1 MYFSGWVKLGH
12 QILIRFAMSTSI
24 THWVRYILLQSHLLG
39 LIKQPLSS
47 LSPKHLN
54 SLVPSTVGI
63 VSVTKDK
70 DLDKVNSLCLQASI
84 TLDHSI
90 FSYNLTIPFDISPHD
105 WIINSGATDHMI
117 HSISLLTRI
126 TSVTLILVKLPN
138 GESVLVTHIGQV
150 KLSNDLVLDNV

>member
-1 MYFSGWVKLGH
+1 M
-12 QILIRFAMSTSI
+12 
-24 THWVRYILLQSHLLG
+24 
-39 LIKQPLSS
+39 
-47 LSPKHLN
+47 
-54 SLVPSTVGI
+54 
-63 VSVTKDK
+63 TKDK

>member
-1 MYFSGWVKLGH
+1 M
-12 QILIRFAMSTSI
+12 IND
-24 THWVRYILLQSHLLG
+24 QSHALG
-39 LIKQPLSS
+39 SQHPTLEPSLGTHQVATLITQPKASQLSS
-47 LSPKHLN
+47 SIN
-54 SLVPSTVGI
+54 TTCI

-70 DLDKVNSLCLQASI
+70 DLDKVDSLCLQASI

-126 TSVTLILVKLPN
+126 TSVALILVKLPN